1 MAEKAEKEAASNKK
15 MNDEIAHFAAQKEKK
30 MQQRAAREA
39 EIAGEKAR
47 LRQRMIDRQVAHL
60 QSLQTNEEKR
70 LGDQVREAQ
79 EKRDREERA
88 KQEARDRLQAACFQ
102 SHQRQLSE
110 KAAIREQ
117 TLRDGELEKK
127 EFKAR
132 YQQMVEADQMAE
144 SKRRQK
150 ALEVSK
156 FQLHQA
162 AEMMTRK
169 AKTKAD
175 EDWEAEAIRR
185 QLAEED
191 RFYQS
196 YTEHLLNAA
205 TKEGRAALPLQME
218 RSRHLKPG
226 TLKQ

>member
-1 MAEKAEKEAASNKK
+1 M
-15 MNDEIAHFAAQKEKK
+15 
-30 MQQRAAREA
+30 
-39 EIAGEKAR
+39 G
-47 LRQRMIDRQVAHL
+47 
-60 QSLQTNEEKR
+60 
-70 LGDQVREAQ
+70 EAQ

-117 TLRDGELEKK
+117 GLRDGELEKK

-132 YQQMVEADQMAE
+132 YQQMVESDQTAG

-169 AKTKAD
+169 AKVKAD
-175 EDWEAEAIRR
+175 KDWEAEAIRR

-205 TKEGRAALPLQME
+205 TKEGRTALPLQME